1 MGKWIWDQES
11 LPFKAVIKSN
21 VKDFLL
27 QNIRKICCGK
37 AKQKDDKNECK
48 EGQTYKA
55 GAFWTPT

>member
-1 MGKWIWDQES
+1 M
-11 LPFKAVIKSN
+11 IKSN

-37 AKQKDDKNECK
+37 AKQKDDKNERK

-55 GAFWTPT
+55 GAF